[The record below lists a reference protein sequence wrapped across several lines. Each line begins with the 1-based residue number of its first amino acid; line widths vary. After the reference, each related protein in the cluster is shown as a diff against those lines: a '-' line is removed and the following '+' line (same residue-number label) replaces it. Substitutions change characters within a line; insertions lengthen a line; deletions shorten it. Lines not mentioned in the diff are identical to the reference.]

1 MELKVSREPL
11 RFERLIA
18 AQEEQVGVEG
28 EATLPGSMRDAVTVL
43 NVQAQANIESVQA
56 GEGKAILRGQVCFQT
71 LYTQGD
77 LTRIRTMETTCDFE
91 HTVPVNGAG
100 NGYAHRR
107 GRRRSGNGRLGGERT
122 DDPARAAGHSAQCV

>member
-1 MELKVSREPL
+1 MELKVSRETL

-43 NVQAQANIESVQA
+43 NVQAQAHMESVQA

-71 LYTQGD
+71 LYT
-77 LTRIRTMETTCDFE
+77 
-91 HTVPVNGAG
+91 
-100 NGYAHRR
+100 
-107 GRRRSGNGRLGGERT
+107 
-122 DDPARAAGHSAQCV
+122 